1 MIKNYKPDVVHAQM
15 VHANILTRL
24 IRLTTSISKLICTA
38 HSSNEGGIL
47 RMLAYRIT
55 DSLANL
61 TTNVSSTA
69 VASFELQYAV
79 PKNSML
85 TVYNGVDFTNFIY
98 KPQVRN
104 AVLE

>member
-1 MIKNYKPDVVHAQM
+1 
-15 VHANILTRL
+15 
-24 IRLTTSISKLICTA
+24 
-38 HSSNEGGIL
+38 
-47 RMLAYRIT
+47 MLAYRIT